1 MSSDKE
7 SNTGVRF
14 DWSADTDSV
23 VFPTVRAVA
32 VYVNTNDDVVIRQE
46 AHALEREDTLVIVPR
61 VHVPALIAA
70 LQAAVEDG
78 ED

>member
-7 SNTGVRF
+7 SNPGARF
-14 DWSADTDSV
+14 DWTGDRDAV

-46 AHALEREDTLVIVPR
+46 AHAFEREDTLVFVPR
-61 VHVPALIAA
+61 AHVPALIAA
-70 LQAAVEDG
+70 LQAVMEDG
-78 ED
+78 EG

>member
-7 SNTGVRF
+7 SNPGLRF
-14 DWSADTDSV
+14 DWTGDRDAV

-32 VYVNTNDDVVIRQE
+32 VYVSTNDDVVIRQE
-46 AHALEREDTLVIVPR
+46 AHALEREDTLVCVPR

-70 LQAAVEDG
+70 LQAALEDG
-78 ED
+78 EG